1 MVKASIFLLVDDPK
15 DVADKLGV
23 PIALSGG
30 LFLNLG
36 ALWAYLD
43 PQALLGRMIEVKT

>member
-1 MVKASIFLLVDDPK
+1 MVKASICLLVDDPK
-15 DVADKLGV
+15 EVADKLGV

-30 LFLNLG
+30 SFLNLG

-43 PQALLGRMIEVKT
+43 TQVLLGCMIVVKT